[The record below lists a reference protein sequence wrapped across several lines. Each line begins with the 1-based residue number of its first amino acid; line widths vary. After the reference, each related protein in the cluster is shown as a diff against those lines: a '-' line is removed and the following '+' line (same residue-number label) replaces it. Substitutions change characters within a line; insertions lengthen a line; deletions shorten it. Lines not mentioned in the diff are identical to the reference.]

1 MNPDRVNAE
10 LRRRQE
16 GNRQRNERAR
26 EEMARAVAEATQ
38 VQVNDGKAKSF
49 KSSQLV
55 LKSTFRAN

>member
-16 GNRQRNERAR
+16 GNQQRNERAR

-38 VQVNDGKAKSF
+38 VQVNDGKTKCF